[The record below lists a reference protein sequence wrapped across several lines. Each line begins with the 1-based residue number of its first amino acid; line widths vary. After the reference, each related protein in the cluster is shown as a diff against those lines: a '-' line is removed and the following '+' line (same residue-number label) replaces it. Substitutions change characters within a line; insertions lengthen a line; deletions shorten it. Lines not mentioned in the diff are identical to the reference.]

1 MKFQE
6 SFARDNL
13 KYFPAL
19 NVFLSYD
26 SKLQRSI
33 FFRHTLIDLIITI
46 GATKISFIGQEK
58 KNGKSTCKKLREKN
72 MVK

>member
-6 SFARDNL
+6 SFARNNL

-19 NVFLSYD
+19 NVFYLMIANY
-26 SKLQRSI
+26 KGQC
-33 FFRHTLIDLIITI
+33 FFRHTLIDLIIAI
-46 GATKISFIGQEK
+46 GAKKISFIGQEE

-72 MVK
+72 MAK